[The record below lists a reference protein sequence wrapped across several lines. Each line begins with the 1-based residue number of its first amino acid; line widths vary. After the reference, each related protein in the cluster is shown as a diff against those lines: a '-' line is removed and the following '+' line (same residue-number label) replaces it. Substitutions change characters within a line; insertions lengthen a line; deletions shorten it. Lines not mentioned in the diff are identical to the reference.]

1 MMGVW
6 FLSVSFAHFFAGII
20 AKFTTREV
28 TANGGFLE
36 KITISVTGLTPD
48 IAAAKGGG
56 AFNTLLSYANVFS
69 SIAVIAFGLALLA
82 LALTPVI
89 RKLMHGEH

>member
-1 MMGVW
+1 M
-6 FLSVSFAHFFAGII
+6 SFAHYIAGAI

-36 KITISVTGLTPD
+36 KITIKVTGLTPD
-48 IAAAKGGG
+48 IVADKGNE
-56 AFNTLLSYANVFS
+56 AFTTLLSYSNVFS
-69 SIAVIAFGLALLA
+69 SIAIIAFGLAVLA
-82 LALTPVI
+82 LLFTPLI